1 MFEGLL
7 LGLMTFGSLLLTFW
21 KLPAFLQN
29 RIKKHKFLA
38 DITAGAIVYF
48 ILGAIS
54 KSIVAIVGAI
64 FTGLLV
70 GLSLEFATQKE
81 NKKDEPGGEQ

>member
-1 MFEGLL
+1 MVEGII
-7 LGLMTFGSLLLTFW
+7 LGFMTFMSLVLTFL
-21 KLPAFLQN
+21 KLPLFIQN

-38 DITAGAIVYF
+38 DVTAGAVVYLV
-48 ILGAIS
+48 LGAIS

-70 GLSLEFATQKE
+70 GVTLEAVAYQTPE
-81 NKKDEPGGEQ
+81 LVKDE

>member
-21 KLPAFLQN
+21 KLPAFFQKQ
-29 RIKKHKFLA
+29 IKKHKFLA

-70 GLSLEFATQKE
+70 GISLEVATQKD
-81 NKKDEPGGEQ
+81 KQQ